1 MAGSGMALDAR
12 TSHQAEQAAD
22 RSPDLKT
29 DWSNPE
35 ATSPIPKVPRNY
47 NGL

>member
-1 MAGSGMALDAR
+1 MALDAR

-29 DWSNPE
+29 GWSNLEE
-35 ATSPIPKVPRNY
+35 ASPIPKIPRNY
-47 NGL
+47 NDL